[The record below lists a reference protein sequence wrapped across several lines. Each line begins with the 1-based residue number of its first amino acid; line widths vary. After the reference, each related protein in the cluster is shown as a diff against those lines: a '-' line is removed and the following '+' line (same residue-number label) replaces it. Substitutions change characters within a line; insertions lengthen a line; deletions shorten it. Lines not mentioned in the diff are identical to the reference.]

1 MSTSLRFVTEMSR
14 TVRVSVTGWWLV
26 MLCDATDEPS
36 HWAVALWVSSS
47 SERRCSVD
55 SSETII
61 DIQSTVCVEMGKGF
75 SECPSL
81 EKIKNNKILET
92 IYLKHQNC

>member
-1 MSTSLRFVTEMSR
+1 
-14 TVRVSVTGWWLV
+14 

-47 SERRCSVD
+47 SDCRCSVD
-55 SSETII
+55 SSETILVV
-61 DIQSTVCVEMGKGF
+61 QSAVCVESKGF

-92 IYLKHQNC
+92 IYLKHQNS